1 MIKKIIYGILLSILV
16 ASCQQKRQES
26 EVSPYKPYTID
37 LSEVEYSEEPQLL
50 SDFVESI
57 EYIKFSEEP
66 LVPYL
71 TCLAEDNKG
80 NIYLDTP
87 NDIYKYTPTGAYVK
101 SLFKK
106 GQGPG
111 EVANKLSGSVF
122 NIDGDYVLVRD
133 YGKSDYCKFTL
144 DGTFMGMEHHH
155 EGMVSKTIFAFWKNT
170 ELYSYVRNAPYERY
184 SEINRDSLFFFTVRD
199 LATGSVILKLRNYH
213 FDVKGKV
220 IGPYAVSPCAP
231 AYRGVI
237 NDSLLW
243 VKPSNV
249 DTVFCTTDW
258 KDLRPLYI
266 IKQPKKAADY
276 AWMTISEAGSGNY
289 SANEYLNKMR
299 LMGVWALGNGLLY
312 SYYQNM
318 EQGGAGF
325 CPADGKGKTFSKLFK
340 NDVDKYCPSLDLYG
354 PIYQGEFFQKNGY
367 LYLLVDAFKFF
378 EEGARPPFADLTEE
392 SNPVLVKLKL
402 K

>member
-1 MIKKIIYGILLSILV
+1 MLV
-16 ASCQQKRQES
+16 ASCQQKGQES
-26 EVSPYKPYTID
+26 EVSLHKPYTID

-66 LVPYL
+66 LIPDMACL
-71 TCLAEDNKG
+71 TEDNKG
-80 NIYLDTP
+80 NLYLDTP
-87 NDIYKYTPTGAYVK
+87 SDIYKYTPTGSYVK
-101 SLFKK
+101 SLIKK

-111 EVANKLSGSVF
+111 EVAHKLSGSIF
-122 NIDGDYVLVRD
+122 NIDGDYVLVCD
-133 YGKSDYCKFTL
+133 YGKLDYCKFTL
-144 DGTFMGMEHHH
+144 DGTFMGMEHRH
-155 EGMVSKTIFAFWKNT
+155 EGMVSKSIFAFWKNT
-170 ELYSYVRNAPYERY
+170 ELYRYIRNAPYERY

-243 VKPSNV
+243 IKPSNV

-266 IKQPKKAADY
+266 IKQPKNAADY
-276 AWMTISEAGSGNY
+276 AWLTIFEAGSGNY
-289 SANEYLNKMR
+289 STNEYLNKMR
-299 LMGVWALGNGLLY
+299 LMGIWALDNGLLY
-312 SYYQNM
+312 YYYQNM

-340 NDVDKYCPSLDLYG
+340 NDVDTYCPSLDLYS
-354 PIYQGEFFQKNGY
+354 PIYQGELFQKNGY
-367 LYLLVDAFKFF
+367 LYLLVDAFKFL
-378 EEGARPPFADLTEE
+378 EEGARPPFADLTED

>member
-1 MIKKIIYGILLSILV
+1 MIYGILLSMLV
-16 ASCQQKRQES
+16 ASCQQKGQES
-26 EVSPYKPYTID
+26 EVSLHKPYTID

-66 LVPYL
+66 LIPDMACL
-71 TCLAEDNKG
+71 TEDNKG
-80 NIYLDTP
+80 NLYLDTP
-87 NDIYKYTPTGAYVK
+87 SDIYKYTPTGSYVK
-101 SLFKK
+101 SLIKK

-111 EVANKLSGSVF
+111 EVAHKLSGSIF
-122 NIDGDYVLVRD
+122 NIDGDYVLVCD
-133 YGKSDYCKFTL
+133 YGKLDYCKFTL
-144 DGTFMGMEHHH
+144 DGTFMGMEHRH
-155 EGMVSKTIFAFWKNT
+155 EGMVSKSIFAFWKNT
-170 ELYSYVRNAPYERY
+170 ELYRYIRNAPYERY

-243 VKPSNV
+243 IKPSNV

-266 IKQPKKAADY
+266 IKQPKNAADY
-276 AWMTISEAGSGNY
+276 AWLTIFEAGSGNY
-289 SANEYLNKMR
+289 STNEYLNKMR
-299 LMGVWALGNGLLY
+299 LMGIWALDNGLLY
-312 SYYQNM
+312 YYYQNM

-340 NDVDKYCPSLDLYG
+340 NDVDTYCPSLDLYS
-354 PIYQGEFFQKNGY
+354 PIYQGELFQKNGY
-367 LYLLVDAFKFF
+367 LYLLVDAFKFL
-378 EEGARPPFADLTEE
+378 EEGARPPFADLTED

>member
-1 MIKKIIYGILLSILV
+1 MLV
-16 ASCQQKRQES
+16 ASCQQKGQES
-26 EVSPYKPYTID
+26 EVSLHKPYTID

-66 LVPYL
+66 LIPDMACL
-71 TCLAEDNKG
+71 TEDNKG
-80 NIYLDTP
+80 NLYLDTP
-87 NDIYKYTPTGAYVK
+87 SDIYKYTPTGSYVK
-101 SLFKK
+101 SLIKK

-111 EVANKLSGSVF
+111 EVAHKLSGSIF
-122 NIDGDYVLVRD
+122 NIDGDYVLVCD
-133 YGKSDYCKFTL
+133 YGKLDYCKFTL
-144 DGTFMGMEHHH
+144 DGTFMGMEHRH
-155 EGMVSKTIFAFWKNT
+155 EGMVSKSIFAFWKNT
-170 ELYSYVRNAPYERY
+170 ELYRYIRNAPYELY

-199 LATGSVILKLRNYH
+199 LATDSVILKLRNYH

-220 IGPYAVSPCAP
+220 IGGHVVNPCAP

-243 VKPSNV
+243 IKPSNV

-266 IKQPKKAADY
+266 IKQPKNAADY
-276 AWMTISEAGSGNY
+276 AWLTIFEAGSGNY
-289 SANEYLNKMR
+289 STNEYLNKMR
-299 LMGVWALGNGLLY
+299 LMGIWALDNGLLY
-312 SYYQNM
+312 YYYQNM

-340 NDVDKYCPSLDLYG
+340 NDVDTYCPSLDLYS
-354 PIYQGEFFQKNGY
+354 PIYQGELFQKNGY
-367 LYLLVDAFKFF
+367 LYLLVDAFKFL
-378 EEGARPPFADLTEE
+378 EEGARPPFADLTED

>member
-1 MIKKIIYGILLSILV
+1 MLV
-16 ASCQQKRQES
+16 ASCQQKGQES
-26 EVSPYKPYTID
+26 EVSLHKPYTID

-66 LVPYL
+66 LIPDMACL
-71 TCLAEDNKG
+71 TEDNKG
-80 NIYLDTP
+80 NLYLDTP
-87 NDIYKYTPTGAYVK
+87 SDIYKYTPTGSYVK
-101 SLFKK
+101 SLIKK

-111 EVANKLSGSVF
+111 EVAHKLSGSIF
-122 NIDGDYVLVRD
+122 NIDGDYVLVCD
-133 YGKSDYCKFTL
+133 YGKLDYCKFTL
-144 DGTFMGMEHHH
+144 DGTFMGMEHRH
-155 EGMVSKTIFAFWKNT
+155 EGMVSKSIFAFWKNT
-170 ELYSYVRNAPYERY
+170 ELYRYIRNAPYERY

-243 VKPSNV
+243 IKPSNV

-266 IKQPKKAADY
+266 IKQPKNAADY
-276 AWMTISEAGSGNY
+276 AWLTIFEAGSGNY
-289 SANEYLNKMR
+289 STNEYLNKMR
-299 LMGVWALGNGLLY
+299 LMGIWALDNGLLY
-312 SYYQNM
+312 YYYQNM

-340 NDVDKYCPSLDLYG
+340 NDVDTYCPSLDLYS
-354 PIYQGEFFQKNGY
+354 PIYQGELFQKNGY
-367 LYLLVDAFKFF
+367 LYLLVDAFKFL

>member
-1 MIKKIIYGILLSILV
+1 MIYGILLSMLV
-16 ASCQQKRQES
+16 ASCQQKGQES
-26 EVSPYKPYTID
+26 EVSLHKPYTID

-66 LVPYL
+66 LIPDMACL
-71 TCLAEDNKG
+71 TEDNKG
-80 NIYLDTP
+80 NLYLDTP
-87 NDIYKYTPTGAYVK
+87 SDIYKYTPTGSYVK
-101 SLFKK
+101 SLIKK

-111 EVANKLSGSVF
+111 EVAHKLSGSIF
-122 NIDGDYVLVRD
+122 NIDGDYVLVCD
-133 YGKSDYCKFTL
+133 YGKLDYCKFTL
-144 DGTFMGMEHHH
+144 DGTFMGMEHRH
-155 EGMVSKTIFAFWKNT
+155 EGMVSKSIFAFWKNT
-170 ELYSYVRNAPYERY
+170 ELYRYIRNAPYERY

-243 VKPSNV
+243 IKPSNV

-266 IKQPKKAADY
+266 IKQPKNAADY
-276 AWMTISEAGSGNY
+276 AWLTIFEAGSGNY
-289 SANEYLNKMR
+289 STNEYLNKMR
-299 LMGVWALGNGLLY
+299 LMGIWALDNGLLY
-312 SYYQNM
+312 YYYQNM

-340 NDVDKYCPSLDLYG
+340 NDVDTYCPSLDLYS
-354 PIYQGEFFQKNGY
+354 PIYQGELFQKNGY
-367 LYLLVDAFKFF
+367 LYLLVDAFKFL